1 MKTLLV
7 ILGVVVLLAGVS
19 LMRGLEDVFV
29 D

>member
-1 MKTLLV
+1 MKTMLV
-7 ILGVVVLLAGVS
+7 IFGVVVLLAGVS

>member
-7 ILGVVVLLAGVS
+7 LLGVVVLLAGVS
-19 LMRGLEDVFV
+19 LVRGLEDVFA

>member
-7 ILGVVVLLAGVS
+7 ILGVIVLLAGMS
-19 LMRGLEDVFV
+19 LLRGLEDVFV